1 VGDGEGLD
9 DERPD
14 SDFDGEKYMAASHH
28 QKEWGVKLIEELHLR
43 GDERV
48 IDLGCGDGVLTHLIA
63 QRVDHGSVLGV
74 DSSPSMI
81 ATAKKLERN
90 NLKFVLMDIQDL
102 NFRDEFDVFFSNSA
116 LHWVRDHDRLLDNV
130 LNGLRDGGRVRFNF
144 AGDGN
149 CSNFFTVVR
158 EVMALPRFHPY
169 FEAAPWPWFMPAPAE
184 YEALV
189 LRKGFTT
196 YHTWTENA
204 DRYFTKD
211 ELVRWID
218 QPSLVPLVALVK
230 GEEKSAMRDLVV
242 EKMIERTKTS
252 DGRYFETFRRQHMYA
267 IK

>member
-1 VGDGEGLD
+1 
-9 DERPD
+9 
-14 SDFDGEKYMAASHH
+14 MAASHH
-28 QKEWGVKLIEELHLR
+28 QKEWGVKLIEDLHLH

-63 QRVDHGSVLGV
+63 QKVHYGSVLGI

-81 ATAKKLERN
+81 ATAKKRERN
-90 NLKFVLMDIQDL
+90 NLSFVLMDIKDL

-130 LNGLRDGGRVRFNF
+130 KRGLRNGGRVRFNF

-149 CSNFFTVVR
+149 CSNFFAVVR

-169 FEAAPWPWFMPAPAE
+169 FERVPWPWYMPALPE
-184 YEALV
+184 YEVLV
-189 LRKGFTT
+189 RGKGFTT
-196 YHTWTENA
+196 HRTWAENA
-204 DRYFTKD
+204 DRYFTED

-230 GEEKSAMRDLVV
+230 GEEKNAMRDLVV
-242 EKMIERTKTS
+242 EKMIERTRTS
-252 DGRYFETFRRQHMYA
+252 DGRYFEKFRRQHMYA